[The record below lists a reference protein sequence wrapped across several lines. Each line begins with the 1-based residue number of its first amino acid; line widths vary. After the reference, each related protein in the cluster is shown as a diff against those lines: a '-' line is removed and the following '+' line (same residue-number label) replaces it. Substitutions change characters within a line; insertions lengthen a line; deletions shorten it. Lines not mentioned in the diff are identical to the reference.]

1 MYIILKIV
9 NKMKKLLFN
18 ILWLVFDKIF
28 ILLLQFFVGVKIAN
42 YYGATLFGQYSYA
55 ISLVA
60 FSNIFFELINS
71 RVLKK
76 YYTKENFNI
85 LVFNTNFFKN
95 SIAII
100 LFFIPIIYK
109 FFYKID
115 NTLFYL
121 LILLCLDNILMTATS
136 GIENFFE
143 YKLEAKRIVI
153 SNNIVKIISYFLQ
166 YICMILN
173 KGIIFIAIVRCIGS
187 LIRVIILK
195 YQYNSSYLG
204 KLENKSVKL
213 DIKLIV
219 KIIDESKYLWFS
231 FVSFL
236 IYTQT
241 DRLMINHYLGVEEVG
256 VYTIGMQLSNILAIL
271 IGPIQNSLFP
281 KFLELYRNDYQKY
294 YNFYKLTNTIITQ
307 FYLIITLISI
317 IVVKYTFKYVYSSQ
331 YDGAILI
338 YSILAFSVFIKAN
351 GSLQTSHMTIKN
363 ITKKSFYKTLV
374 SLILN
379 IILNILLI
387 PKYGINGAAIAT
399 LITQFIAL
407 FLIDF
412 FIKEYQ
418 EQAIIQL
425 KSLNLIY
432 LIKEIKKYLKKEHSC
447 IIKK

>member
-1 MYIILKIV
+1 MNIGIKKII
-9 NKMKKLLFN
+9 NN
-18 ILWLVFDKIF
+18 IGWLIFDKVF
-28 ILLLQFFVGVKIAN
+28 ILLLQFFIGVKIAN

-76 YYTKENFNI
+76 YYTKNNFNI

-115 NTLFYL
+115 NILFYL

-432 LIKEIKKYLKKEHSC
+432 LIKEIKKYLKKE
-447 IIKK
+447 

>member
-1 MYIILKIV
+1 MNNGIKKII
-9 NKMKKLLFN
+9 NN
-18 ILWLVFDKIF
+18 IGWLIFDKVF

-76 YYTKENFNI
+76 YYTKNNFNI

-115 NTLFYL
+115 DTLFCL
-121 LILLCLDNILMTATS
+121 LLLLCLDNVLMTATS

-256 VYTIGMQLSNILAIL
+256 VYTIGMQLSSILAIL

-281 KFLELYRNDYQKY
+281 KFLELYRDDYQKY

-432 LIKEIKKYLKKEHSC
+432 LIKEIKKYLKKE
-447 IIKK
+447 

>member
-1 MYIILKIV
+1 MNNGIKKII
-9 NKMKKLLFN
+9 NN
-18 ILWLVFDKIF
+18 IGWLIFDKVF

-187 LIRVIILK
+187 LVRVIILK
-195 YQYNSSYLG
+195 HQYNSSYLG

-363 ITKKSFYKTLV
+363 ITQKSFYKTLV

-432 LIKEIKKYLKKEHSC
+432 LIKEIKKYLKKE
-447 IIKK
+447 

>member
-1 MYIILKIV
+1 MNNGVKKII
-9 NKMKKLLFN
+9 NN
-18 ILWLVFDKIF
+18 IGWFIFDKIF

-294 YNFYKLTNTIITQ
+294 YNFYKLTNT
-307 FYLIITLISI
+307 LIITLISI

-432 LIKEIKKYLKKEHSC
+432 LIKEIKKLTNKE
-447 IIKK
+447 

>member
-1 MYIILKIV
+1 MNNGVKKII
-9 NKMKKLLFN
+9 NN
-18 ILWLVFDKIF
+18 IGWLIFDKIF

-213 DIKLIV
+213 DIELIV

-281 KFLELYRNDYQKY
+281 KFLELYRDDYQKY

-432 LIKEIKKYLKKEHSC
+432 LIKEIKKYLKKE
-447 IIKK
+447 

>member
-1 MYIILKIV
+1 MNKGIKKII
-9 NKMKKLLFN
+9 NN
-18 ILWLVFDKIF
+18 IGWLIFDKVF

-76 YYTKENFNI
+76 YYTKNNFNI

-115 NTLFYL
+115 DTLFCL
-121 LILLCLDNILMTATS
+121 LLLLCLDNVLMTATS

-153 SNNIVKIISYFLQ
+153 FNNIVKIISYFLQ

-432 LIKEIKKYLKKEHSC
+432 LIKEIKKYLKKE
-447 IIKK
+447 

>member
-1 MYIILKIV
+1 MNNGIKKIV
-9 NKMKKLLFN
+9 NN
-18 ILWLVFDKIF
+18 IGWLIFDKVF

-115 NTLFYL
+115 DTLFCL
-121 LILLCLDNILMTATS
+121 LLLLCLDNVLMTATS

-351 GSLQTSHMTIKN
+351 GTLQTSHMTIKN

-432 LIKEIKKYLKKEHSC
+432 LIKEIKKYLKKE
-447 IIKK
+447 

>member
-1 MYIILKIV
+1 MNIGIKKII
-9 NKMKKLLFN
+9 NN
-18 ILWLVFDKIF
+18 IGWLIFDKVF
-28 ILLLQFFVGVKIAN
+28 ILLLQFFIGVKIAN

-76 YYTKENFNI
+76 YYTKNNFNI

-115 NTLFYL
+115 NILFYL
-121 LILLCLDNILMTATS
+121 LLLLCLDNILMTSTS

-166 YICMILN
+166 YICMALN

-195 YQYNSSYLG
+195 YQYNNSYLR
-204 KLENKSVKL
+204 KLENKVRKL
-213 DIKLIV
+213 DIKLIG
-219 KIIDESKYLWFS
+219 KIINESKYLWFS
-231 FVSFL
+231 VVSFL

-241 DRLMINHYLGVEEVG
+241 DRLMINHYLGIEEVG
-256 VYTIGMQLSNILAIL
+256 VYTIGIQLSSVLAIL

-363 ITKKSFYKTLV
+363 ITQKSFYKTLV

-432 LIKEIKKYLKKEHSC
+432 LIKEIKKYLKKE
-447 IIKK
+447 

>member
-1 MYIILKIV
+1 MNNGVKKII
-9 NKMKKLLFN
+9 NN
-18 ILWLVFDKIF
+18 IGWLIFDKIF

-115 NTLFYL
+115 NILFYL
-121 LILLCLDNILMTATS
+121 LLLLCLDNILMTSTS

-166 YICMILN
+166 YICMALN

-195 YQYNSSYLG
+195 YQYNNSYLR
-204 KLENKSVKL
+204 KLENKVRKL
-213 DIKLIV
+213 DIKLIG
-219 KIIDESKYLWFS
+219 KIINESKYLWFS
-231 FVSFL
+231 VVSFL

-241 DRLMINHYLGVEEVG
+241 DRLMINHYLGIEEVG
-256 VYTIGMQLSNILAIL
+256 VYTIGMQLSSVLAIL

-363 ITKKSFYKTLV
+363 ITQKSFYKTLV

-432 LIKEIKKYLKKEHSC
+432 LIKEIKKYLKKE
-447 IIKK
+447 

>member
-1 MYIILKIV
+1 MNNGVKKII
-9 NKMKKLLFN
+9 NN
-18 ILWLVFDKIF
+18 IGWLIFDKVF

-76 YYTKENFNI
+76 YYTKNNFNI

-115 NTLFYL
+115 DTLFCL
-121 LILLCLDNILMTATS
+121 LLLLCLDNVLMTATS

-432 LIKEIKKYLKKEHSC
+432 LIKEIKKYLKKE
-447 IIKK
+447 

>member
-1 MYIILKIV
+1 MNIGIKKII
-9 NKMKKLLFN
+9 NN
-18 ILWLVFDKIF
+18 IGWLIFDKVF
-28 ILLLQFFVGVKIAN
+28 ILLLQFFIGVKIAN

-76 YYTKENFNI
+76 YYTKNNFNI

-115 NTLFYL
+115 NILFYL
-121 LILLCLDNILMTATS
+121 LLLLCLDNILMTSTS

-166 YICMILN
+166 YICMALN

-195 YQYNSSYLG
+195 YQYNNSYLR
-204 KLENKSVKL
+204 KLENKVRKL
-213 DIKLIV
+213 DIKLIG
-219 KIIDESKYLWFS
+219 KIINESKYLWFS
-231 FVSFL
+231 VVSFL

-241 DRLMINHYLGVEEVG
+241 DRLMINHYLGIEEVG
-256 VYTIGMQLSNILAIL
+256 VYTIGMQLSSVLAIL

-363 ITKKSFYKTLV
+363 ITQKSFYKTLV

-432 LIKEIKKYLKKEHSC
+432 LIKEIKKYLKKE
-447 IIKK
+447 

>member
-115 NTLFYL
+115 DTLFCL
-121 LILLCLDNILMTATS
+121 LLLLCLDNVLMTATS

-432 LIKEIKKYLKKEHSC
+432 LIKEIKKYLKKE
-447 IIKK
+447 

>member
-1 MYIILKIV
+1 MNNGIKKII
-9 NKMKKLLFN
+9 NN
-18 ILWLVFDKIF
+18 IGWLIFDKVF

-76 YYTKENFNI
+76 YYTKNNFNI

-432 LIKEIKKYLKKEHSC
+432 LIKEIKKYLKKE
-447 IIKK
+447 

>member
-1 MYIILKIV
+1 MNNGVKKII
-9 NKMKKLLFN
+9 NN
-18 ILWLVFDKIF
+18 IGWLIFDKIF

-76 YYTKENFNI
+76 YYTKNNFNI

-115 NTLFYL
+115 NILFYL
-121 LILLCLDNILMTATS
+121 LLLLCLDNILMTATS

-432 LIKEIKKYLKKEHSC
+432 LIKEIKKYLKKE
-447 IIKK
+447 

>member
-1 MYIILKIV
+1 MNKEFHSILNNIKWLLFD
-9 NKMKKLLFN
+9 KLL
-18 ILWLVFDKIF
+18 ILILEFF
-28 ILLLQFFVGVKIAN
+28 IGVKVAN
-42 YYGATLFGQYSYA
+42 YYGASSFGQYSYA

-76 YYTKENFNI
+76 YYTKNNFNI
-85 LVFNTNFFKN
+85 LVFNVNFFKN

-121 LILLCLDNILMTATS
+121 LLLLCLDNILMTATS

-195 YQYNSSYLG
+195 FQYNHSYLR

-241 DRLMINHYLGVEEVG
+241 DRLMINYYLGIEEVG

-294 YNFYKLTNTIITQ
+294 YSFYKLTNTIITQ

-432 LIKEIKKYLKKEHSC
+432 LIKEIKKHLKKE
-447 IIKK
+447 

>member
-1 MYIILKIV
+1 MSIEINRVFNNIKWLILD
-9 NKMKKLLFN
+9 KLL
-18 ILWLVFDKIF
+18 
-28 ILLLQFFVGVKIAN
+28 ILLLQFFIGVKIAN
-42 YYGATLFGQYSYA
+42 HYGVTSFGQYSYA

-76 YYTKENFNI
+76 YYTKNNFNI

-115 NTLFYL
+115 DTLFCL
-121 LILLCLDNILMTATS
+121 LLLLCLDNILMTATS

-256 VYTIGMQLSNILAIL
+256 VYTIGMQLSSILAIL

-317 IVVKYTFKYVYSSQ
+317 IVVKYTFRYVYSSQ

-363 ITKKSFYKTLV
+363 ITQKSFYKTLV

-432 LIKEIKKYLKKEHSC
+432 LIKEIKKYLKKE
-447 IIKK
+447 

>member
-1 MYIILKIV
+1 MNNGVKKII
-9 NKMKKLLFN
+9 NN
-18 ILWLVFDKIF
+18 IGWLIFDKIF

-55 ISLVA
+55 MSLVT

-76 YYTKENFNI
+76 YYTKNNFNI

-100 LFFIPIIYK
+100 LFFIPIVGR

-115 NTLFYL
+115 DTLFCL
-121 LILLCLDNILMTATS
+121 LLLLCLDNVLMTATS

-256 VYTIGMQLSNILAIL
+256 VYTIGMQLSSILAIL

-281 KFLELYRNDYQKY
+281 KFLELYRDDYQKY

-432 LIKEIKKYLKKEHSC
+432 LIKEIKKYLKKE
-447 IIKK
+447 

>member
-1 MYIILKIV
+1 M
-9 NKMKKLLFN
+9 
-18 ILWLVFDKIF
+18 
-28 ILLLQFFVGVKIAN
+28 
-42 YYGATLFGQYSYA
+42 FGQYSYA

-432 LIKEIKKYLKKEHSC
+432 LIKEIKKYLKKE
-447 IIKK
+447 

>member
-1 MYIILKIV
+1 MNIGIKKII
-9 NKMKKLLFN
+9 NN
-18 ILWLVFDKIF
+18 IGWLIFDKVF
-28 ILLLQFFVGVKIAN
+28 ILLLQFFIGVKIAN

-76 YYTKENFNI
+76 YYTKNNFNI

-115 NTLFYL
+115 NILFYL
-121 LILLCLDNILMTATS
+121 LLLLCLDNTLMTSTS

-166 YICMILN
+166 YICMALN

-195 YQYNSSYLG
+195 YQYNNSYLR
-204 KLENKSVKL
+204 KLENKVRKL
-213 DIKLIV
+213 DIKLIG
-219 KIIDESKYLWFS
+219 KIINESKYLWFS
-231 FVSFL
+231 VVSFL

-241 DRLMINHYLGVEEVG
+241 DRLMINHYLGIEEVG
-256 VYTIGMQLSNILAIL
+256 VYTIGMQLSSVLAIL

-363 ITKKSFYKTLV
+363 IIKKSFYKTLV

-432 LIKEIKKYLKKEHSC
+432 LIKEIKKYLKKE
-447 IIKK
+447 

>member
-1 MYIILKIV
+1 MH
-9 NKMKKLLFN
+9 NKLMLN
-18 ILWLVFDKIF
+18 ILWLIFDKIF

-55 ISLVA
+55 VSLVA

-76 YYTKENFNI
+76 YYTKDNFNI

-121 LILLCLDNILMTATS
+121 LLLLCLDNILMTSTS

-153 SNNIVKIISYFLQ
+153 SNNVVKILSYFLQ
-166 YICMILN
+166 YICMSFS
-173 KGIIFIAIVRCIGS
+173 KGIVFIAIVRCVGS

-195 YQYNSSYLG
+195 YQYSSSYLR
-204 KLENKSVKL
+204 KLENKNIKL
-213 DIKLIV
+213 DIKLMV

-241 DRLMINHYLGVEEVG
+241 DRLMINHYLGIEEVG
-256 VYTIGMQLSNILAIL
+256 VYTIGMQLTSILAIL

-281 KFLELYRNDYQKY
+281 KFLELYRKDYQKY
-294 YNFYKLTNTIITQ
+294 YDFYKLTNTIITQ

-432 LIKEIKKYLKKEHSC
+432 LIKEIKKYLKKE
-447 IIKK
+447 

>member
-1 MYIILKIV
+1 MNKGIKKII
-9 NKMKKLLFN
+9 NN
-18 ILWLVFDKIF
+18 IGWLIFDKVF

-115 NTLFYL
+115 DTLFCL
-121 LILLCLDNILMTATS
+121 LLLLCLDNVLMTATS

-432 LIKEIKKYLKKEHSC
+432 LIKEIKKYLKKE
-447 IIKK
+447 

>member
-1 MYIILKIV
+1 MNNGIKKII
-9 NKMKKLLFN
+9 NN
-18 ILWLVFDKIF
+18 IGWLIFDKIF

-76 YYTKENFNI
+76 YYTKNNFNI

-115 NTLFYL
+115 DTLFCL
-121 LILLCLDNILMTATS
+121 LLLLCLDNVLMTATS

-256 VYTIGMQLSNILAIL
+256 VYTIGMQLSSILAIL

-281 KFLELYRNDYQKY
+281 KFLELYRDDYQKY

-432 LIKEIKKYLKKEHSC
+432 LNKRN
-447 IIKK
+447 

>member
-187 LIRVIILK
+187 LVRVIILK
-195 YQYNSSYLG
+195 HQYNSSYLG

-432 LIKEIKKYLKKEHSC
+432 LIKEIKKYLKKE
-447 IIKK
+447 

>member
-1 MYIILKIV
+1 MNNGVKKII
-9 NKMKKLLFN
+9 NN
-18 ILWLVFDKIF
+18 IGWLIFDKIF

-407 FLIDF
+407 F
-412 FIKEYQ
+412 
-418 EQAIIQL
+418 
-425 KSLNLIY
+425 
-432 LIKEIKKYLKKEHSC
+432 
-447 IIKK
+447 

>member
-1 MYIILKIV
+1 MNNGIKKII
-9 NKMKKLLFN
+9 NN
-18 ILWLVFDKIF
+18 IGWLIFDKVF

-42 YYGATLFGQYSYA
+42 YYGVTLFGQYSYA

-76 YYTKENFNI
+76 YYTKNNFNI

-115 NTLFYL
+115 DTLFCL
-121 LILLCLDNILMTATS
+121 LLLLCLDNVLMTATS

>member
-1 MYIILKIV
+1 MNDGIKKII
-9 NKMKKLLFN
+9 NN
-18 ILWLVFDKIF
+18 IGWFIFDRII

-55 ISLVA
+55 VSLVA

-76 YYTKENFNI
+76 YYTKNNFNI

-100 LFFIPIIYK
+100 LFFIPIVGR

-115 NTLFYL
+115 DTLFCL
-121 LILLCLDNILMTATS
+121 LLLLCLDNVLMTATS

-432 LIKEIKKYLKKEHSC
+432 LIKEIKKYLKKE
-447 IIKK
+447 

>member
-187 LIRVIILK
+187 LVRVIILK
-195 YQYNSSYLG
+195 HQYNSSYLG

-213 DIKLIV
+213 DIELIV

-241 DRLMINHYLGVEEVG
+241 DRLMINHYL
-256 VYTIGMQLSNILAIL
+256 
-271 IGPIQNSLFP
+271 
-281 KFLELYRNDYQKY
+281 
-294 YNFYKLTNTIITQ
+294 
-307 FYLIITLISI
+307 
-317 IVVKYTFKYVYSSQ
+317 YV
-331 YDGAILI
+331 
-338 YSILAFSVFIKAN
+338 
-351 GSLQTSHMTIKN
+351 
-363 ITKKSFYKTLV
+363 
-374 SLILN
+374 
-379 IILNILLI
+379 
-387 PKYGINGAAIAT
+387 
-399 LITQFIAL
+399 
-407 FLIDF
+407 
-412 FIKEYQ
+412 
-418 EQAIIQL
+418 
-425 KSLNLIY
+425 
-432 LIKEIKKYLKKEHSC
+432 
-447 IIKK
+447 

>member
-1 MYIILKIV
+1 MNNGIKKII
-9 NKMKKLLFN
+9 NN
-18 ILWLVFDKIF
+18 IGWLIFDKIF

-115 NTLFYL
+115 DTLFCL
-121 LILLCLDNILMTATS
+121 LLLLCLDNVLMTATS

-166 YICMILN
+166 YICMNLN

-256 VYTIGMQLSNILAIL
+256 VYTIGMQLSSILAIL

-363 ITKKSFYKTLV
+363 ITQKSFYKTLV

-432 LIKEIKKYLKKEHSC
+432 LIKEIKKLTNKE
-447 IIKK
+447 

>member
-1 MYIILKIV
+1 MNIGIKKII
-9 NKMKKLLFN
+9 NN
-18 ILWLVFDKIF
+18 IGWLIFDKVF
-28 ILLLQFFVGVKIAN
+28 ILLLQFFIGVKIAN

-76 YYTKENFNI
+76 YYTKNNFNI

-115 NTLFYL
+115 NILFYL
-121 LILLCLDNILMTATS
+121 LLLLCLDNILMTSTS

-166 YICMILN
+166 YICMALN

-195 YQYNSSYLG
+195 YQYNNSYLR
-204 KLENKSVKL
+204 KLENKVRKL
-213 DIKLIV
+213 DIKLIG
-219 KIIDESKYLWFS
+219 KIINESKYLWFS
-231 FVSFL
+231 VVSFL

-241 DRLMINHYLGVEEVG
+241 DRLMINHYLGIEEVG
-256 VYTIGMQLSNILAIL
+256 VYTIGMQLSSVLAIL

-281 KFLELYRNDYQKY
+281 KFLELYRDDYQKY

-317 IVVKYTFKYVYSSQ
+317 IVVKYTFRYVYSSQ

-363 ITKKSFYKTLV
+363 ITQKSFYKTLV

-432 LIKEIKKYLKKEHSC
+432 LIKEIKKYLKKE
-447 IIKK
+447 

>member
-1 MYIILKIV
+1 MNNGIKKII
-9 NKMKKLLFN
+9 NN
-18 ILWLVFDKIF
+18 IGWLIFDKVF

-76 YYTKENFNI
+76 YYTKNNFNI

-115 NTLFYL
+115 DTLFCL
-121 LILLCLDNILMTATS
+121 LLLLCLDNVLMTATS

-338 YSILAFSVFIKAN
+338 YSILAFSVFIKAK

-432 LIKEIKKYLKKEHSC
+432 LIKEIKKYLKKE
-447 IIKK
+447 

>member
-1 MYIILKIV
+1 MNKEFHSILNNIKWLLFD
-9 NKMKKLLFN
+9 KLL
-18 ILWLVFDKIF
+18 ILILEFF
-28 ILLLQFFVGVKIAN
+28 IGVKVAN
-42 YYGATLFGQYSYA
+42 YYGASSFGQYSYA

-76 YYTKENFNI
+76 YYTKNNFNI

-121 LILLCLDNILMTATS
+121 LILLCLDNILITATS

-307 FYLIITLISI
+307 FYLVITLISI
-317 IVVKYTFKYVYSSQ
+317 VVVKYTFKYVYSSQ

-338 YSILAFSVFIKAN
+338 YSILAFLFFLKAN

-432 LIKEIKKYLKKEHSC
+432 LIKEIKKYLKKE
-447 IIKK
+447 

>member
-1 MYIILKIV
+1 MNNEIKKII
-9 NKMKKLLFN
+9 NN
-18 ILWLVFDKIF
+18 IGWLIFDKIF

-55 ISLVA
+55 ISLVT

-76 YYTKENFNI
+76 YYTKDNFNI

-115 NTLFYL
+115 DTLFYL

-432 LIKEIKKYLKKEHSC
+432 LIKEIKKYLKKE
-447 IIKK
+447 

>member
-115 NTLFYL
+115 DTLFCL
-121 LILLCLDNILMTATS
+121 LLLLCLDNVLMTATS

-256 VYTIGMQLSNILAIL
+256 VYTIGMQLSSILAIL

-317 IVVKYTFKYVYSSQ
+317 IVVKYTFRYVYSSQ

-432 LIKEIKKYLKKEHSC
+432 LIKEIKKYLKKE
-447 IIKK
+447 

>member
-1 MYIILKIV
+1 
-9 NKMKKLLFN
+9 MKKIFFN
-18 ILWLVFDKIF
+18 IIWLIFDKVF

-76 YYTKENFNI
+76 YYTKNNFNI

-432 LIKEIKKYLKKEHSC
+432 LIKEIKKYLKKE
-447 IIKK
+447 

>member
-1 MYIILKIV
+1 MNNGVKKII
-9 NKMKKLLFN
+9 NN
-18 ILWLVFDKIF
+18 IGWLIFDKIF

-399 LITQFIAL
+399 LITQFITL

-432 LIKEIKKYLKKEHSC
+432 LIKEIKKLTNKE
-447 IIKK
+447 

>member
-1 MYIILKIV
+1 MNNGVKKII
-9 NKMKKLLFN
+9 NN
-18 ILWLVFDKIF
+18 IGWLIFDKIF

-256 VYTIGMQLSNILAIL
+256 VYTMGMQLSNILAIL

-418 EQAIIQL
+418 EQTIIQL

-432 LIKEIKKYLKKEHSC
+432 LIKEIKKYLKKE
-447 IIKK
+447 

>member
-1 MYIILKIV
+1 MNNGIKKII
-9 NKMKKLLFN
+9 NN
-18 ILWLVFDKIF
+18 IGWLIFDKVF

-95 SIAII
+95 SIAIT

-432 LIKEIKKYLKKEHSC
+432 LIKEIKKYLKKE
-447 IIKK
+447 

>member
-1 MYIILKIV
+1 MNNGVKKII
-9 NKMKKLLFN
+9 NN
-18 ILWLVFDKIF
+18 IGWLIFDKIF

-42 YYGATLFGQYSYA
+42 YYGANLFGQYSYA

-432 LIKEIKKYLKKEHSC
+432 LIKEIKKYLKKE
-447 IIKK
+447 

>member
-1 MYIILKIV
+1 MNKEFHSILNNIKWLLFD
-9 NKMKKLLFN
+9 KLL
-18 ILWLVFDKIF
+18 ILILEFF
-28 ILLLQFFVGVKIAN
+28 IGVKVAN
-42 YYGATLFGQYSYA
+42 YYGASSFGQYSYA

-256 VYTIGMQLSNILAIL
+256 VYTIGMQLSSILAIL

-432 LIKEIKKYLKKEHSC
+432 LIKEIKKLTNKE
-447 IIKK
+447 